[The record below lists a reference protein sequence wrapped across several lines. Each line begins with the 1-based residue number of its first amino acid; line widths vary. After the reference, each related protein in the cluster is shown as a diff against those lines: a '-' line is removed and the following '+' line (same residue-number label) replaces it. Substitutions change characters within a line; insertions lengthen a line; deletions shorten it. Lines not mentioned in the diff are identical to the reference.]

1 VLPRIL
7 IVLLLS
13 LAFAAPSARADS
25 QPATLGGITGF
36 S

>member
-13 LAFAAPSARADS
+13 LAFAAPGARA